1 MDKVR
6 RILVYVCKDGAAP
19 QRAQFIQSVVGQLS
33 GGGSS
38 DQVEVSC
45 WLEENRFLLSSG
57 RPEDRIP
64 LKLLDAGLREL
75 EEETGLRLDPE
86 GLDPQIL
93 GLWESVFPPL
103 LSRGPP
109 QRHHIVVYMLLKTP
123 QTHQQ
128 LQASLSPAPS
138 EVSAC
143 LWADGVLAK
152 AAVDGEL
159 RDQQP
164 ISVTQV
170 SLDGSLTQTSVPAG
184 VFSSVPAA
192 GGPDLERLST
202 GTKFALELW
211 LRTLKGP
218 D

>member
-1 MDKVR
+1 MLQTANQRLLLTR
-6 RILVYVCKDGAAP
+6 RAP
-19 QRAQFIQSVVGQLS
+19 QLRIFPNLWVPP
-33 GGGSS
+33 GGH
-38 DQVEVSC
+38 VEPDES
-45 WLEENRFLLSSG
+45 
-57 RPEDRIP
+57 
-64 LKLLDAGLREL
+64 LLDAGLREL

-93 GLWESVFPPL
+93 GLWE
-103 LSRGPP
+103 
-109 QRHHIVVYMLLKTP
+109 
-123 QTHQQ
+123 
-128 LQASLSPAPS
+128 ASLSPAPS

-164 ISVTQV
+164 ISVTEV
-170 SLDGSLTQTSVPAG
+170 SLDGSLTQTSVPAA

-192 GGPDLERLST
+192 GGPDLERVST

>member
-57 RPEDRIP
+57 RPRRPDPPEGGHVEPDES
-64 LKLLDAGLREL
+64 LLDAGLREL

-93 GLWESVFPPL
+93 GLWE
-103 LSRGPP
+103 
-109 QRHHIVVYMLLKTP
+109 
-123 QTHQQ
+123 
-128 LQASLSPAPS
+128 ASLSPAPS

-164 ISVTQV
+164 ISVTEV
-170 SLDGSLTQTSVPAG
+170 SLDGSLTQTSVPAA

-192 GGPDLERLST
+192 GGPDLERVST

>member
-1 MDKVR
+1 MWASPSCCR
-6 RILVYVCKDGAAP
+6 RPIRGCCSHRRAP
-19 QRAQFIQSVVGQLS
+19 QLRIFPNLWVPP
-33 GGGSS
+33 GGH
-38 DQVEVSC
+38 VEPDES
-45 WLEENRFLLSSG
+45 
-57 RPEDRIP
+57 
-64 LKLLDAGLREL
+64 LLDAGLREL